1 MKNLPINQD
10 KIQNTHHTKGG
21 VTRLLFVQYSA
32 LQPCNL
38 QLMINLPSSGMCAV
52 LESINKC
59 TESVLKINKEKQK
72 ER

>member
-1 MKNLPINQD
+1 MKNLLHKLGQYP
-10 KIQNTHHTKGG
+10 NTHTHTKG
-21 VTRLLFVQYSA
+21 VTRLLFIQYST

-52 LESINKC
+52 LERINKC
-59 TESVLKINKEKQK
+59 TESVLKINKEEQK